1 MKVNKK
7 EYNDHLR
14 MWVIVCPLCKETLS
28 SAVNEDMLPE
38 SMICSCDANGNK
50 MPAFEL
56 FDRDGN
62 TWIRRNKYP
71 RFIGRVTMGALS
83 DIEDI
88 EILDNCTDVM
98 KLASSMR
105 KAGEFLRKRKS
116 HER

>member
-7 EYNDHLR
+7 EYSDHLH
-14 MWVIVCPLCKETLS
+14 MWVIACPLCKEILA

-71 RFIGRVTMGALS
+71 RFIGQVTMDTLS
-83 DIEDI
+83 IENI
-88 EILDNCTDVM
+88 ELLDDCTDATR
-98 KLASSMR
+98 LASLLR
-105 KAGEFLRKRKS
+105 KARVFLLRCKKR
-116 HER
+116 